1 MILHNVII
9 ILFVLLIVC
18 HLYKV
23 LNPVSI
29 IEGATSYTG
38 TYTNPNLDNDP
49 TYLAR
54 INAANI
60 TYLKEQIDSIGNLRQ
75 QIVDVS
81 GVVHTNS
88 DNIKEFG
95 KQMSNNLNM
104 MKHQITGATSNV
116 SGGSTNTTG
125 ASATT
130 TGSLPQATGLN

>member
-23 LNPVSI
+23 LKPVSI
-29 IEGATSYTG
+29 IEGVA
-38 TYTNPNLDNDP
+38 TYTDPNLDNDP

-60 TYLKEQIDSIGNLRQ
+60 TYLKEQIDTIGSLRQ
-75 QIVDVS
+75 QIVDIS

-88 DNIKEFG
+88 DNITAFG
-95 KQMSNNLNM
+95 QQMNNQLNTMKQ
-104 MKHQITGATSNV
+104 QITGATSNV
-116 SGGSTNTTG
+116 SGGSTTTTEANTT
-125 ASATT
+125 TT
-130 TGSLPQATGLN
+130 